1 MKFKTVAAIVAGM
14 FISAAVHAVPIVNT
28 NVRPVVLGATPA
40 GEQSLQTVLNSV
52 FGTGAVSAA
61 HATMRTSLTAPPGG
75 RRCCGRPSRS

>member
-14 FISAAVHAVPIVNT
+14 FISAVVHAVPIVNT

-61 HATMRTSLTAPPGG
+61 NNRARQACGALRRVRPPPFL
-75 RRCCGRPSRS
+75 R